1 MYEYLI
7 FLTAAK
13 EREKAQKLAAQ
24 KAAPPPAAKV
34 PRKAPTPNGKAAP
47 AKKATVDQQQLDISA
62 LNLNNEKPAEPEEEP
77 PKMTIAREKVLEEA
91 KRALDVDSQTGKKG
105 INLVVVGK
113 LSVFYPLRKGIEDI
127 LKVMLML
134 ENQH

>member
-1 MYEYLI
+1 M
-7 FLTAAK
+7 TAAK

-24 KAAPPPAAKV
+24 KAAPPSAV
-34 PRKAPTPNGKAAP
+34 KAPKKIPASNGKATP
-47 AKKATVDQQQLDISA
+47 TRKPTVDQELLDIA
-62 LNLNNEKPAEPEEEP
+62 GLNLNNVKPAEPEEEP

-113 LSVFYPLRKGIEDI
+113 
-127 LKVMLML
+127 
-134 ENQH
+134 